1 MFALKMELMLAF
13 SFVMSRN
20 AKYRQLQ
27 IAGKIF
33 TLSQRC
39 VFLRLYR
46 RVCVC
51 VCINRSPNIHSN
63 LGGLYFCVNSR

>member
-51 VCINRSPNIHSN
+51 VLIEAQISIVISVV
-63 LGGLYFCVNSR
+63 YIFV